1 MSRREPP
8 PAASRTAARRI
19 TACAATGGHAP
30 RLSAVTSKSALG
42 PLATATSSVR
52 SSTVGV
58 TAALIGWFVLVE
70 LVSGILQGY
79 YVPLFSD
86 IVTTLG
92 IHDSDVNWFEASQ
105 LLLSALVVPILAKL
119 GDMYGHKKILLVAAI
134 LTAGATWWLAF
145 ATSFWSF
152 LIAWALQGFYV
163 VWLPLEIALIFERGR
178 RQQRGVSTTRRA
190 AGLLVVGL
198 QAGAIIGALAAGRI
212 FAATQDLT
220 TTLIV
225 PAVAVTLVA
234 VVIWFGVPESKP
246 EPGRSLDL
254 WGFVL
259 LAWGLL
265 LVTGGLAWMRM
276 IGELGLGAD
285 AWTWVIVLIVLGLA
299 VFALF
304 VRYELRQQDPAIDIR
319 VLRRPEMWPVQ
330 VTAFLIGISLLGAQ
344 GPLSTYAGTD
354 RSLGYGLGLDA
365 TERSN
370 IIGVY
375 LVSLIVGAILFAV
388 TSRRASPRIVLIV
401 AALLVGVGY
410 TLFLPFHLELWQVLL
425 NLCIAGLG
433 CGALVGALPAAA
445 AAAAPLGQTGVA
457 SALTNTTKT
466 IGGTFSSAVFGVVL
480 AAGVGAVASQT
491 AASLGGYMTVWAI
504 CAGGGFLAAV
514 LLLFVPK
521 VAFAD
526 APPA

>member
-1 MSRREPP
+1 MPTPRS
-8 PAASRTAARRI
+8 AAATTAA
-19 TACAATGGHAP
+19 
-30 RLSAVTSKSALG
+30 L
-42 PLATATSSVR
+42 R
-52 SSTVGV
+52 SSAVGV
-58 TAALIGWFVLVE
+58 TAGLIGWFVLVE

-86 IVTTLG
+86 IVVKLG

-119 GDMYGHKKILLVAAI
+119 GDMYGHKKILLIAAI

-152 LIAWALQGFYV
+152 LVAWALQGFYV

-178 RQQRGVSTTRRA
+178 RQSRGVSTTRRA

-212 FAATQDLT
+212 FTATNENLT
-220 TTLIV
+220 TTLMV
-225 PAVAVTLVA
+225 PAIAVTLIA
-234 VVIWFGVPESKP
+234 LVIWFGVPESTP
-246 EPGRSLDL
+246 EAGRSLDT
-254 WGFVL
+254 WGFVI

-276 IGELGLGAD
+276 IGEMSLGASAWAWVVALVVAGLG
-285 AWTWVIVLIVLGLA
+285 
-299 VFALF
+299 VFVWF
-304 VRYELRQQDPAIDIR
+304 VRYELRQKDPAIDIR

-330 VTAFLIGISLLGAQ
+330 ATAFLVGISLLGAQ

-375 LVSLIVGAILFAV
+375 LVSLIVGAVVFAL
-388 TSRRASPRIVLIV
+388 TSRRLSPRIVLIV
-401 AALLVGVGY
+401 AAALVGVGY
-410 TLFLPFHLELWQVLL
+410 ALFLPFHLELWQVLL

-445 AAAAPLGQTGVA
+445 AAAAPTGQTGIA

-480 AAGVGAVASQT
+480 AAGAGAVASQT
-491 AASLGGYMTVWAI
+491 AASLGGYLTVWAI
-504 CAGGGFLAAV
+504 CAAGGFLAAV
-514 LLLFVPK
+514 LLFFVPK

>member
-1 MSRREPP
+1 MPTTSRLNT
-8 PAASRTAARRI
+8 ASLRT
-19 TACAATGGHAP
+19 
-30 RLSAVTSKSALG
+30 SALG
-42 PLATATSSVR
+42 ITA
-52 SSTVGV
+52 G
-58 TAALIGWFVLVE
+58 LIGWFVLVE
-70 LVSGILQGY
+70 IVSGILQGY

-86 IVTTLG
+86 IVISLG
-92 IHDSDVNWFEASQ
+92 IHDSDVNWFEAAQ
-105 LLLSALVVPILAKL
+105 LLLSALVVPVLAKL
-119 GDMYGHKKILLVAAI
+119 GDMYGHKKILLIAAI

-145 ATSFWSF
+145 ATSFWVF

-178 RQQRGVSTTRRA
+178 SQSRGVSTTRRA

-212 FAATQDLT
+212 FAATGGDLT
-220 TTLIV
+220 VTLMV

-234 VVIWFGVPESKP
+234 IVIWLWVPESKP
-246 EPGRSLDL
+246 VAGRTLDT

-259 LAWGLL
+259 LAWALL

-276 IGELGLGAD
+276 IGELHLGSSAWLWVVGLIIAG
-285 AWTWVIVLIVLGLA
+285 IL
-299 VFALF
+299 VFVWF
-304 VRYELRQQDPAIDIR
+304 VRYELHQEDPAVDIR
-319 VLRRPEMWPVQ
+319 VFRRPEMWPVQ
-330 VTAFLIGISLLGAQ
+330 VTAFLVGISLLGAQ

-354 RSLGYGLGLDA
+354 SSLGYGLGLDA
-365 TERSN
+365 TQRSYL
-370 IIGVY
+370 IGLY

-401 AALLVGVGY
+401 ASLLVGIGY
-410 TLFLPFHLELWQVLL
+410 ALFLPFHLELWQVLL
-425 NLCIAGLG
+425 NLSIAGLG

-445 AAAAPLGQTGVA
+445 AAAAPAGQTGIS

-504 CAGGGFLAAV
+504 CAAGGFLAAV
-514 LLLFVPK
+514 LLFFVPK

-526 APPA
+526 APLA

>member
-1 MSRREPP
+1 MPTPRS
-8 PAASRTAARRI
+8 TAAT
-19 TACAATGGHAP
+19 TA
-30 RLSAVTSKSALG
+30 AL
-42 PLATATSSVR
+42 R
-52 SSTVGV
+52 SSAVGV
-58 TAALIGWFVLVE
+58 TAGLIGWFVLVE

-86 IVTTLG
+86 IVVKLG

-119 GDMYGHKKILLVAAI
+119 GDMYGHKKILLIAAI

-152 LIAWALQGFYV
+152 LVAWALQGFYV

-178 RQQRGVSTTRRA
+178 RQSRGVSTTRRA

-212 FAATQDLT
+212 FTATNENLT
-220 TTLIV
+220 TTLMV
-225 PAVAVTLVA
+225 PAIAVTLIA
-234 VVIWFGVPESKP
+234 LVIWFGVPESTP
-246 EPGRSLDL
+246 EAGRSLDT
-254 WGFVL
+254 WGFVI

-276 IGELGLGAD
+276 IGEMSLGASAWAWVVALVVAGLG
-285 AWTWVIVLIVLGLA
+285 
-299 VFALF
+299 VFVWF
-304 VRYELRQQDPAIDIR
+304 VRYELRQKDPAIDIR

-330 VTAFLIGISLLGAQ
+330 ATAFLVGISLLGAQ

-375 LVSLIVGAILFAV
+375 LVSLIVGAVVFAI
-388 TSRRASPRIVLIV
+388 TSRRLSPRIVLIV
-401 AALLVGVGY
+401 AAALVGVGY
-410 TLFLPFHLELWQVLL
+410 ALFLPFHLELWQVLL

-445 AAAAPLGQTGVA
+445 AAAAPTGQTGIA

-480 AAGVGAVASQT
+480 AAGAGAVASQT
-491 AASLGGYMTVWAI
+491 AASLGGYLTVWAI
-504 CAGGGFLAAV
+504 YAAGGFLAAV
-514 LLLFVPK
+514 LLFFVPK

>member
-1 MSRREPP
+1 MPTPRS
-8 PAASRTAARRI
+8 TAAT
-19 TACAATGGHAP
+19 TA
-30 RLSAVTSKSALG
+30 AL
-42 PLATATSSVR
+42 R
-52 SSTVGV
+52 SSAVGV
-58 TAALIGWFVLVE
+58 TAGLIGWFVLVE

-86 IVTTLG
+86 IVVKLG

-119 GDMYGHKKILLVAAI
+119 GDMYGHKKILLIAAI

-152 LIAWALQGFYV
+152 LVAWALQGFYV

-178 RQQRGVSTTRRA
+178 RQSRGVSTTRRA

-212 FAATQDLT
+212 FTATNENLT
-220 TTLIV
+220 TTLMV
-225 PAVAVTLVA
+225 PAIAVTLIA
-234 VVIWFGVPESKP
+234 LVIWFGVPESTP
-246 EPGRSLDL
+246 EPGRSLDT
-254 WGFVL
+254 WGFVI

-276 IGELGLGAD
+276 IGEMSLGASAWAWVVALVVAGLG
-285 AWTWVIVLIVLGLA
+285 
-299 VFALF
+299 VFVWF
-304 VRYELRQQDPAIDIR
+304 VRYELRQKDPAIDIR

-330 VTAFLIGISLLGAQ
+330 ATAFLVGISLLGAQ

-375 LVSLIVGAILFAV
+375 LVSLIVGAVVFAI
-388 TSRRASPRIVLIV
+388 TSRRLSPRIVLIV
-401 AALLVGVGY
+401 AAALVGVGY
-410 TLFLPFHLELWQVLL
+410 ALFLPFHLELWQVRL

-445 AAAAPLGQTGVA
+445 AAAAPTGQTGIA

-480 AAGVGAVASQT
+480 AAGAGAVASQT
-491 AASLGGYMTVWAI
+491 AASLGGYLTVWAI
-504 CAGGGFLAAV
+504 CAAGGFLAAV
-514 LLLFVPK
+514 LLFVVPK

>member
-1 MSRREPP
+1 VATRSAPES
-8 PAASRTAARRI
+8 ASSSLLRSPLGI
-19 TACAATGGHAP
+19 TAG
-30 RLSAVTSKSALG
+30 
-42 PLATATSSVR
+42 
-52 SSTVGV
+52 
-58 TAALIGWFVLVE
+58 LIGWFILVE

-86 IVTTLG
+86 IVVELG
-92 IHDSDVNWFEASQ
+92 IHDSDVNWFEAAQ
-105 LLLSALVVPILAKL
+105 LLLSALVVPVLAKL
-119 GDMYGHKKILLVAAI
+119 GDMYGHKRILLIAAI

-145 ATSFWSF
+145 ADSFSTF

-178 RQQRGVSTTRRA
+178 AQNRGVSLTRRA

-212 FAATQDLT
+212 FAATGDLT
-220 TTLIV
+220 VTLIV

-234 VVIWFGVPESKP
+234 VVIWLWVPESTP
-246 EPGRSLDL
+246 QPGRSLDT
-254 WGFVL
+254 WGFVI

-265 LVTGGLAWMRM
+265 LVTGALAWMRM
-276 IGELGLGAD
+276 IGELDLGPG
-285 AWTWVIVLIVLGLA
+285 AWVTVVALLVAGVAVLVGFVL
-299 VFALF
+299 F
-304 VRYELRQQDPAIDIR
+304 ELRQADPAIDIR
-319 VLRRPEMWPVQ
+319 VLRRPDMWPVQ

-354 RSLGYGLGLDA
+354 PSLGYGLGLDA

-375 LVSLIVGAILFAV
+375 LVSLIIGAVLFAV

-410 TLFLPFHLELWQVLL
+410 LLFLPFHLELWQVLL
-425 NLCIAGLG
+425 NLSIAGLG
-433 CGALVGALPAAA
+433 CGALVGAMPAAA

-480 AAGVGAVASQT
+480 AAGTGVVASQT

-504 CAGGGFLAAV
+504 CAAGGFLAAV

-526 APPA
+526 SAEAPVAV

>member
-1 MSRREPP
+1 MP
-8 PAASRTAARRI
+8 T
-19 TACAATGGHAP
+19 TP
-30 RLSAVTSKSALG
+30 RPSAISS
-42 PLATATSSVR
+42 ATASLRTSA
-52 SSTVGV
+52 VGV
-58 TAALIGWFVLVE
+58 TAGLIGWFILVE
-70 LVSGILQGY
+70 IVSGILQGY

-86 IVTTLG
+86 IVVSLG
-92 IHDSDVNWFEASQ
+92 IHDSDVNWFEAAQ

-119 GDMYGHKKILLVAAI
+119 GDMYGHKRILLIAAV
-134 LTAGATWWLAF
+134 LTAGATWWLVF

-152 LIAWALQGFYV
+152 LVAWALQGFYV

-178 RQQRGVSTTRRA
+178 AQSRGVSTTRRA

-212 FAATQDLT
+212 FAATGENMT
-220 TTLIV
+220 ATLVV

-234 VVIWFGVPESKP
+234 VVIWIGVPESTP
-246 EPGRSLDL
+246 EPGRTLDSG
-254 WGFVL
+254 GFVL
-259 LAWGLL
+259 LAMGLL
-265 LVTGGLAWMRM
+265 LVTSALTFLRLNGPGAVWVWMLLLAG
-276 IGELGLGAD
+276 I
-285 AWTWVIVLIVLGLA
+285 A
-299 VFALF
+299 VFILF
-304 VRYELRQQDPAIDIR
+304 GWFELRQDDPAVDIR

-330 VTAFLIGISLLGAQ
+330 ATAFLVGISLLGAQ

-354 RSLGYGLGLDA
+354 PALGYGLGLDA

-375 LVSLIVGAILFAV
+375 LVSLIVGAIVFAV
-388 TSRRASPRIVLIV
+388 TSRKASPRVVLIV

-410 TLFLPFHLELWQVLL
+410 ALFLPFHLELWQVLL
-425 NLCIAGLG
+425 NLSIAGLG
-433 CGALVGALPAAA
+433 CGALVGAMPAAA
-445 AAAAPLGQTGVA
+445 AAAAPRGQTGIS

-480 AAGVGAVASQT
+480 AAGAGVVASET
-491 AASLGGYMTVWAI
+491 AASLGGYLTVWAI
-504 CAGGGFLAAV
+504 CAAGGFLAAI
-514 LLLFVPK
+514 LLVFVPK